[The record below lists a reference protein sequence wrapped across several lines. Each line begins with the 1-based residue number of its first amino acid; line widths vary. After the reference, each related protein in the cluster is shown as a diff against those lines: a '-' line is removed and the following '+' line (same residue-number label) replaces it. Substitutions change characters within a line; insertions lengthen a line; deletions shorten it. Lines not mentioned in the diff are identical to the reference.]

1 MESGKCDPCL
11 TANPRRTQHGQSSA
25 AEVRHTDKDWYVIH
39 DDREK
44 SEAEDGRRAGT
55 HDLGDIKILATR
67 ARQLGDIW
75 VLVTDAIADL
85 AVMGPEWGF
94 KKKLVVKYPMGFGN
108 SIDSFDSYSNPING
122 SVYIKEDQLFAR
134 TILHEVFHQWVYGR
148 TTGEDGMAWQ
158 LVKHQDIHG
167 KREFTTFVPFH
178 EALADWAAYRL
189 LDRMTGGARQTFHE
203 DNSDFHPDT
212 PYSRDHLGKAFDND
226 SERLLANVDYTER
239 GWTSFF
245 KLLTYPKLYELDLN
259 GQDTYATDDYQTGP
273 RSPRPTADLSF
284 PRVLKV
290 FNTDVTIPE
299 SAHKLANADLTFER
313 LLPRAQAVCPALTD
327 DVVEAILLCLDPNA
341 TRNPGADCSTCPRMM
356 VNMDG
361 PSGGEL
367 SGQVVAAGPDLA
379 GPLPGSHGCREAA
392 GCEPQE
398 DDLLDRF
405 TAQPRVEGFAHIGAH
420 RTLSLGADGDPE
432 LHQTYGFFIQWPRF
446 IDHLG
451 NRVVALH
458 DVGETGAE

>member
-1 MESGKCDPCL
+1 MAKQIWTVKGRVVLTHLIPEVTDIEGSSTTGVRGITVDVQAREKIPFGWGWWNSWAKV
-11 TANPRRTQHGQSSA
+11 TANSDGHFTVSKEKDSDRRQFRVKILFDNDDLRVKEGQQTGISIGGDGFPIDIDIDL
-25 AEVRHTDKDWYVIH
+25 TDKDWYVIH

-259 GQDTYATDDYQTGP
+259 GQDTYATDDYQPGP

-313 LLPRAQAVCPALTD
+313 LMPRAQAVCPAMTD

-341 TRNPGADCSTCPRMM
+341 TRNPGADLF
-356 VNMDG
+356 NM
-361 PSGGEL
+361 P
-367 SGQVVAAGPDLA
+367 
-379 GPLPGSHGCREAA
+379 
-392 GCEPQE
+392 
-398 DDLLDRF
+398 
-405 TAQPRVEGFAHIGAH
+405 T
-420 RTLSLGADGDPE
+420 
-432 LHQTYGFFIQWPRF
+432 
-446 IDHLG
+446 
-451 NRVVALH
+451 H
-458 DVGETGAE
+458 DVEHGWPQRR